1 MSRPVRRRSGARA
14 AFVATVT
21 AVTLALAACSSAGHA
36 GSRPDGE
43 SAAGPARQGGTLRY
57 ALFYSPTCLDPQQA
71 GEGPDLGVVESLTAQ
86 NPSTRGTIVASLAT
100 SWEVAPNATSFTF
113 HLRPGVT
120 FSDGS
125 VLTAAVVAQNLSSIR
140 RLGATASHAGSY
152 LAGLKTVDTPDPQT
166 VTVTFDRPNAQFL
179 QATST
184 PALAIE
190 SAASLARTAGER
202 CAGKIVGTGPFVI
215 ESYTR
220 NQQIVI
226 KRRPGYAWAPSSAG
240 HQGPARLDQVRIA
253 IVTNETTRT
262 GGLLSHQFDVISNL
276 TPQDESR
283 VRAGGFPVLSRT
295 DPGVVLSLWPNEKRT
310 ALADRNVRVAI
321 SKAIDRR
328 DIITTLYT
336 PQYKPATSVL
346 SSTTP
351 GYTDLGSDL
360 AHDPAGARALLDAAG
375 WKPGPDGIRVRGGQR
390 LTLNVIFGLPRS
402 LELIQ
407 QQLRAVGVDL
417 RLRQLSISELQAQ
430 FAAGNYDFFLG
441 NSARA
446 DPDVLRTLFSAFT
459 ITGASADPLAAALSG
474 QAASLDTVV
483 RNRDAATAQRLL
495 VSDAHDIPITELAEV
510 IAASDKVH
518 NLRFNANASLSFYDA
533 WLS

>member
-1 MSRPVRRRSGARA
+1 MSRPVRRRPRTGAALA
-14 AFVATVT
+14 AVVT
-21 AVTLALAACSSAGHA
+21 AAVVVLAACSSGHA
-36 GSRPDGE
+36 RSQSVGG
-43 SAAGPARQGGTLRY
+43 SAAGPSRQGGTLRY

-86 NPSTRGTIVASLAT
+86 NPNTGAVVASLAA
-100 SWEVAPNATSFTF
+100 SWEVRGDATSFTF
-113 HLRPGVT
+113 HLRPNVT

-125 VLTAAVVAQNLSSIR
+125 ALTSTVVAQNLNAIR
-140 RLGATASHAGSY
+140 RLGATASHAGAY
-152 LAGLKTVDTPDPQT
+152 LAALTSVDTPDPRT
-166 VTVTFDRPNAQFL
+166 VTITFNRPNAQFL
-179 QATST
+179 QATAT

-190 SAASLARTAGER
+190 SAASLARPAGER
-202 CAGKIVGTGPFVI
+202 CAGKIVGTGPFVVD
-215 ESYTR
+215 SYTP

-226 KRRPGYAWAPSSAG
+226 KRRAGYAWAPSSAG

-262 GGLLSHQFDVISNL
+262 GSLLSHQFDVISNV
-276 TPQDESR
+276 TPQDEPR
-283 VRAGGFPVLSRT
+283 VRAGGFSVLSRT
-295 DPGVVLSLWPNEKRT
+295 DPGVVLSLWPNEKRPT
-310 ALADRNVRVAI
+310 LANRDIRVAI
-321 SKAIDRR
+321 SRAIDRQ
-328 DIITTLYT
+328 DIIATLYT

-351 GYTDLGSDL
+351 GYTDLGRDL
-360 AHDPAGARALLDAAG
+360 ARDPASARALLDAAG

-390 LTLNVIFGLPRS
+390 LTLDVIFGLPRS

-407 QQLRAVGVDL
+407 QQLHAVGVDL

-446 DPDVLRTLFSAFT
+446 DPDVLRTLFAGFT
-459 ITGASADPLAAALSG
+459 ITGASADPLTAALNG
-474 QAASLDTVV
+474 QAASVDTAV
-483 RNRDAATAQRLL
+483 RNRDAAIAQRLL
-495 VSDAHDIPITELAEV
+495 VTDAHDIPITELAEV
-510 IAASDKVH
+510 VAASDKVH
-518 NLRFNANASLSFYDA
+518 DLRFNANASLNFYDA